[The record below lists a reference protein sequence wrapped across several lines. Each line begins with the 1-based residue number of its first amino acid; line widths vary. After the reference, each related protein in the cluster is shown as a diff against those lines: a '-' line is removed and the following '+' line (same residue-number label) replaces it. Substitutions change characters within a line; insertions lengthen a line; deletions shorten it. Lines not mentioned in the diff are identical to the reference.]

1 MTHIPS
7 VRHVRPVRP
16 LEFPSYRPEFDLGET
31 LPHGRMCEVLYVVL
45 TRLVGSAHCVGTD
58 NFVYYDAKDPKKC
71 LAPDAFL
78 KLGARQEMFETWKI
92 WEKGAPELCV
102 EIVSPSDTHEYLPL
116 ATKMK
121 RYHAL
126 GTSELV
132 VFDTEAPVG
141 TRLRAFDRVRGDLVE
156 RVVDKETTPCLT
168 LTRHSG
174 ARVDWLLAPSPA
186 DGLDLSLRLTRDG
199 ALVPTD
205 KEKIAALETQLA
217 QSGSRT

>member
-31 LPHGRMCEVLYVVL
+31 LPHGRMCEILYQVL
-45 TRLVGSAHCVGTD
+45 TRLLGEAHTVGTD
-58 NFVYYDAKDPKKC
+58 NFVYYDAKNPKKC

-78 KLGARQEMFETWKI
+78 KLSIPQKMFDSWRT

-102 EIVSPSDTHEYLPL
+102 EIVSPSDQREYLPL
-116 ATKMK
+116 ATKMQ

-132 VFDTEAPVG
+132 VG
-141 TRLRAFDRVRGDLVE
+141 RL
-156 RVVDKETTPCLT
+156 
-168 LTRHSG
+168 
-174 ARVDWLLAPSPA
+174 
-186 DGLDLSLRLTRDG
+186 
-199 ALVPTD
+199 
-205 KEKIAALETQLA
+205 
-217 QSGSRT
+217 